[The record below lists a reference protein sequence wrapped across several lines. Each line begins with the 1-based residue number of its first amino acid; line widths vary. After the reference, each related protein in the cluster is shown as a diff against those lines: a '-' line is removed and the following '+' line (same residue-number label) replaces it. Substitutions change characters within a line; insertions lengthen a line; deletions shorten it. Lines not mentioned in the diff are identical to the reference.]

1 MRPSAQFPVSSGRL
15 PGALGWS
22 RGRCGR
28 RGCADFPGSGAF
40 GEDGVRSRGEEP
52 LWDER
57 APTHM
62 EAAFLY
68 ERARGYTGC
77 VPRPPPLG
85 PRTNPRA
92 PSVRTAPPLRVG
104 AVPRMRAQRCSWRLG
119 RAPVA
124 WGSPSPWDTSRVRC
138 GSHSSECAPGLY
150 FEAGVPVGQ
159 SGQVLEFALGQ
170 SAVTSLGALS
180 HSGDGI
186 AVVSADRPLF
196 LESFQLVTSMH
207 ELIHRSVLRD
217 E

>member
-57 APTHM
+57 PLTHM

-92 PSVRTAPPLRVG
+92 HSVRTAPPLRVG
-104 AVPRMRAQRCSWRLG
+104 AAPRMRAALFFELR
-119 RAPVA
+119 
-124 WGSPSPWDTSRVRC
+124 
-138 GSHSSECAPGLY
+138 PGP
-150 FEAGVPVGQ
+150 GGVGQ
-159 SGQVLEFALGQ
+159 SVALG
-170 SAVTSLGALS
+170 
-180 HSGDGI
+180 HI
-186 AVVSADRPLF
+186 ASQVW
-196 LESFQLVTSMH
+196 
-207 ELIHRSVLRD
+207 
-217 E
+217 